1 MMPEQNNSPPAR
13 FFAGPVVRRTK
24 PRQVASIRH
33 SPCISEDLPLVPA
46 DYIRN
51 ASIESQKYPRES
63 GQSLQVTAVLL
74 LILLADADHQHSESR
89 AGIGLHAP
97 LVSRS
102 PDAQDSVA
110 RYESVVC
117 VHDTIPKPASDFLRM
132 LPASRVSPDPGF
144 ANTHPS
150 REKSESRFPR
160 KRPRR

>member
-1 MMPEQNNSPPAR
+1 M
-13 FFAGPVVRRTK
+13 
-24 PRQVASIRH
+24 
-33 SPCISEDLPLVPA
+33 
-46 DYIRN
+46 RN
-51 ASIESQKYPRES
+51 VSIESQKYCRES
-63 GQSLQVTAVLL
+63 GRFCPVTAVVLP
-74 LILLADADHQHSESR
+74 ILLADADHQHSESR
-89 AGIGLHAP
+89 ADIRLHAP

-110 RYESVVC
+110 HYESVVC

-144 ANTHPS
+144 ANTHLS